1 MSVTLKVLLCLLW
14 LSMIWGFAYIVLTT
28 ALKESG
34 WIRTKGII
42 FAATIKLLSLIIF
55 VVVLVNG
62 SGICKMCGMKMPC
75 GHKCAECVK
84 K

>member
-1 MSVTLKVLLCLLW
+1 
-14 LSMIWGFAYIVLTT
+14 MIWGFAYIVLTT

-42 FAATIKLLSLIIF
+42 FAAAIKLLSLIIF

-62 SGICKMCGMKMPC
+62 SGLYKMCGMKHGNMKMPC
-75 GHKCAECVK
+75 SHKCAECFK